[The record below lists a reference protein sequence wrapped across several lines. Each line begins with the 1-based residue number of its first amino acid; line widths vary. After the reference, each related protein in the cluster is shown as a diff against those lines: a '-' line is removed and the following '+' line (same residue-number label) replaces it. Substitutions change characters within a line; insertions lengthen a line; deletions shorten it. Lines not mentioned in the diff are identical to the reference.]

1 MQLSNNK
8 LMIEYDG
15 VGFYHSDQETIE
27 YDIKKENFAKEKGY
41 NFIRLSYKDIHN
53 IETLLKIK
61 ELI

>member
-1 MQLSNNK
+1 
-8 LMIEYDG
+8 MIEYDG
-15 VGFYHSDQETIE
+15 EGYYHSDQETIE